1 MDPASICCPNWA
13 GPARGHTGQGTI
25 AIHSRQDQRCLCPEC
40 HQTCRATQGTALYR
54 LRTAAETVTLV
65 VTVRA
70 HGCPP
75 QAIGAAVGFDERT
88 VRRGRGGRP
97 GPAVQESL
105 VEPPRDLGQVPAEE
119 RGVKQQGGRVWMA
132 WAMLVAPR
140 LGLAGEGSAQ
150 RAMTRLRRLM
160 ARVRHCA
167 LPRPRLRCPDGCIT
181 AGRAIRATCRA
192 PERPGAPGR
201 PRLRPWRNV
210 CSAQVVKRYAQRRGG
225 GVERR
230 LLDGTRARVETL
242 RRRSQG
248 GGVLNT
254 ALRAAHR
261 PLACAHAWQP

>member
-1 MDPASICCPNWA
+1 
-13 GPARGHTGQGTI
+13 
-25 AIHSRQDQRCLCPEC
+25 
-40 HQTCRATQGTALYR
+40 
-54 LRTAAETVTLV
+54 
-65 VTVRA
+65 
-70 HGCPP
+70 
-75 QAIGAAVGFDERT
+75 
-88 VRRGRGGRP
+88 
-97 GPAVQESL
+97 
-105 VEPPRDLGQVPAEE
+105 
-119 RGVKQQGGRVWMA
+119 
-132 WAMLVAPR
+132 
-140 LGLAGEGSAQ
+140 
-150 RAMTRLRRLM
+150 M